1 MTGLVLQLN
10 ILGVNAKR
18 RPSTPRQYRED
29 FIARIEAARLVA
41 GMEREQVVDALCKR
55 TGLAI
60 KLDTYKKWE
69 SRALL
74 PHHLIIPFCDVTGAD
89 PYMIL
94 TGVPFK
100 LGRAVHTAHRSHA
113 A

>member
-1 MTGLVLQLN
+1 MTGLVIQLN
-10 ILGVNAKR
+10 ILGMQGR
-18 RPSTPRQYRED
+18 RHPSTPKQYREE
-29 FIARIEAARLVA
+29 FIARVKAARLVA
-41 GMEREQVVDALCKR
+41 GMDREQLVEALCRR

-69 SRALL
+69 SRAFL

-100 LGRAVHTAHRSHA
+100 LGRSIPNASRSHA

>member
-1 MTGLVLQLN
+1 MQ
-10 ILGVNAKR
+10 AKR
-18 RPSTPRQYRED
+18 RPSTPKQYRED
-29 FIARIEAARLVA
+29 FIARIEAARLVS
-41 GMEREQVVDALCKR
+41 GMEREQVVEALCKR

-74 PHHLIIPFCDVTGAD
+74 PHHLIIPFCEVTGAD

-94 TGVPFK
+94 TGVPFR
-100 LGRAVHTAHRSHA
+100 LGRAVPNGHRSHA